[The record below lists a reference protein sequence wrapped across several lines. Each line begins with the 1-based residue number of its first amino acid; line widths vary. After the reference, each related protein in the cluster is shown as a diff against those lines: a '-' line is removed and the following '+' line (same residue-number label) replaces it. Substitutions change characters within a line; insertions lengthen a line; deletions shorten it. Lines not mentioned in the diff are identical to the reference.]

1 MSRKTR
7 TLAHTLG
14 LLAWLSLTT
23 ASAAEVTYQLD
34 PNHTYPSFEADHLGG
49 LSVWRG
55 KFNHSS
61 GTVTLDKAGGN
72 GTVNVVVD
80 MKSADFGQDQLN
92 KGAQDKELFES
103 DTYPTATYQGK
114 LANFVNGAPTAVVG
128 HLTLHGVTRPLT
140 LKINSFKCMP
150 HPMLKREVC
159 GADALATFQ
168 RDAFGM
174 DAGKPYGFSMAVTLR
189 IQVEAIAVEGSA
201 PAA

>member
-1 MSRKTR
+1 MPSPTR
-7 TLAHTLG
+7 ALIHACG
-14 LLAWLSLTT
+14 LLALLSL
-23 ASAAEVTYQLD
+23 ASANAAEVKYQLD
-34 PNHTYPSFEADHLGG
+34 PDHTYPSFEADHLGG

-55 KFNHSS
+55 KFNHSR
-61 GTVTLDKAGGN
+61 GTVTLDKAGGS

-92 KGAQDKELFES
+92 EKAQGKELFES
-103 DTYPTATYQGK
+103 DKYPTATYQGK
-114 LANFVNGAPTAVVG
+114 LVNFVNGAPTEVVG

-140 LKINSFKCMP
+140 LKIRSFKCMP
-150 HPMLKREVC
+150 HPLLKRELC

-174 DAGKPYGFSMAVTLR
+174 DAGKDYGFDMTVTLR
-189 IQVEAIAVEGSA
+189 IQVEAIAV